1 MRWDALNFLPK
12 IPCAIYEDI
21 KKIARDAIESN
32 VICAP
37 SIFNK
42 LGSFILSSL
51 LHLLHLPLPMGL
63 PTSLAARVDSFPVDM
78 WVLGLTIAEFFLW
91 WAFFERKEPKPY
103 QIIEALLH
111 EPPMPCEQT
120 WDANILCGMWI
131 GPTNNILPNNVIGEP
146 KFLLYNWWALRIFL
160 NQMFPPN
167 GLWQCSTRSE
177 KRSFF
182 HFFCSIC

>member
-78 WVLGLTIAEFFLW
+78 WVLGLTIADFFCGGPFLKGRSPSHTKLLKLCCMNHQCHANRLEMRIFFVECELDPQTIFFRTMLLASQSSYYIIDEHCEFF
-91 WAFFERKEPKPY
+91 
-103 QIIEALLH
+103 
-111 EPPMPCEQT
+111 
-120 WDANILCGMWI
+120 
-131 GPTNNILPNNVIGEP
+131 
-146 KFLLYNWWALRIFL
+146 
-160 NQMFPPN
+160 
-167 GLWQCSTRSE
+167 
-177 KRSFF
+177 
-182 HFFCSIC
+182 